1 MSDKNKK
8 PAEPF
13 KVKSLDDYKATRN
26 VLNSGQHLSM
36 AQQHQA
42 AMAMLDFIDEYRD

>member
-8 PAEPF
+8 PIEPF

-26 VLNSGQHLSM
+26 VLSSGQHLSM
-36 AQQHQA
+36 GQQHQA